1 VRHDESGNSHDH
13 IGQAAWAEPH
23 VLQKDI
29 PLTLFVLIFGEG

>member
-1 VRHDESGNSHDH
+1 MMNPATATN
-13 IGQAAWAEPH
+13 IGQAAWVARQ